1 MSAEL
6 DVAIATA
13 STLSEPDS
21 DEPALL
27 AKLTALG
34 LSARAIAW
42 DDPRDGCAAAK
53 LVVIRSTWNYLH
65 HYQTFLDW
73 CDRIGP
79 RLLNPPEV
87 VRWNIH
93 KGYLLEIA
101 QRGHSVVP
109 TELLRRGETADLGE
123 ILNRR
128 GWANAVVKPA
138 ISAGSFS
145 TRKVSRSS
153 LDDEGRAAF
162 AQLVAERDVLI
173 QPYVRSVEGYGE
185 RSLIMIDGQI
195 THAIRKSPRFE
206 GSEESVTGPLPI
218 APDERRAATGILAV
232 GREKGP
238 LLYGRVDLAR
248 DDAGTP
254 MLMELE
260 LIEPSLFLDKS
271 SEALER
277 LSRAILARVRA

>member
-1 MSAEL
+1 MNAAL

-13 STLSEPDS
+13 STLSERDA

-27 AKLTALG
+27 AKLSALG

-42 DDPRDGCAAAK
+42 DDPADGCAAAK

-65 HYQTFLDW
+65 HYQEFLSW
-73 CDRIGP
+73 CDRVGP
-79 RLLNPPEV
+79 RLLNPPAV

-93 KGYLLEIA
+93 KSYLLELA

-109 TELLRRGETADLGE
+109 TELIAQGAPADLGE
-123 ILNRR
+123 ILGRR

-138 ISAGSFS
+138 VSAGSFS
-145 TRKVSRSS
+145 TRKVSRSA
-153 LDDEGRAAF
+153 LGPEARAAF
-162 AQLVAERDVLI
+162 EALVAERDVLV

-206 GSEESVTGPLPI
+206 GSEESVSGPLPI
-218 APDERRAATGILAV
+218 APDERRAATGILEV
-232 GREKGP
+232 GKEKGP

-271 SEALER
+271 SEALDR
-277 LSRAILARVRA
+277 LSRAILAKVRA